1 MCGIV
6 GYTGNLNAIRIGL
19 ECLKRLEYRGYDS
32 SGVAYLDENQK
43 INVIKSEGKIRKL
56 EEKLDK
62 INPYSNTAI
71 FHTRWATHGEPND
84 INAHPHID
92 CKKNIALV
100 HNGIIE
106 NYKEILNYLKLSH
119 TIKSKTDTEILV
131 HFLEEKLENT
141 LYTTKN
147 ILKALKELTKI
158 VKGSY
163 AINVIVDNLEKTI
176 FFAKKDSPLCIGLGD
191 NENFLSSDVT
201 AFLPYTKQAI
211 FLDDFE
217 IGYITDKEV
226 YIYNTKTKKEFL
238 YKDGKI
244 IKNTLE
250 KNLTTIPWDVSQAQ
264 KGGFKHFMLKE
275 IFDQPKAIQDTI
287 LGQKETLN
295 ILDEKLD
302 IPTNI
307 VFSACGTSYHASL
320 IGKIFFE
327 KYAKLPCFCEYAS
340 ELRYSYFPYDKKS
353 LFIFISQSGE
363 TADTLAALR
372 EAKKRGFKT
381 LAITNVLGS
390 TISREADFV
399 LYTYAGPEISVAST
413 KAFSTQVI
421 SLFSLALLLGSK
433 KKILQKEDI
442 NNYIKLMHKVPEKLN
457 EFLENK
463 ETLENIKDISKWLA
477 SFKNA
482 LYIGRYFN
490 YPLALEGALKL
501 KEISYIHAEGYAA
514 GEMKHGPIALIDE
527 NFPTIA
533 LATSD
538 SHIDKLKSNIE
549 EIKARKGK
557 IILISDDNSL
567 SPLSNFFI
575 KVSFLEDL
583 TCLLTILP
591 LQLLAYYTADFLG
604 HDVDQPRNLAKSVT
618 VE

>member
-6 GYTGNLNAIRIGL
+6 GYTGNLNAVRIGL

-32 SGVAYLDENQK
+32 SGVAYLDKEKK
-43 INVIKSEGKIRKL
+43 INLIKVEGKIRKL
-56 EEKLDK
+56 EEKIDK

-92 CKKNIALV
+92 CKKKLALV

-106 NYKEILNYLKLSH
+106 NYKEILNSLKLPH
-119 TIKSKTDTEILV
+119 TIKSKTDTEILA
-131 HFLEEKLENT
+131 HFLEEKLKSASKE
-141 LYTTKN
+141 N
-147 ILKALKELTKI
+147 ILNALKELTQI
-158 VKGSY
+158 VNGSY
-163 AINVIVDNLEKTI
+163 AINVLVEDFDKTI
-176 FFAKKDSPLCIGLGD
+176 FFAKKDSPLCIGIGD

-201 AFLPYTKQAI
+201 AFLPYTKQVL

-217 IGYITDKEV
+217 IGYITDREV
-226 YIYNTKTKKEFL
+226 YIYNVKTKKEFL
-238 YKDGKI
+238 YKDKKI
-244 IKNTLE
+244 IKNTLR
-250 KNLTTIPWDVSQAQ
+250 KTLTKIPWDISQAQ

-275 IFDQPKAIQDTI
+275 IFEQPKAIEDTI
-287 LGQKETLN
+287 LGQKEALN
-295 ILDEKLD
+295 ILYEKLN
-302 IPTNI
+302 IPKAI

-340 ELRYSYFPYDKKS
+340 ELRYSYFPYDKDV

-421 SLFSLALLLGSK
+421 SLFSLALLFGK
-433 KKILQKEDI
+433 KKSILKEEDL
-442 NNYIKLMHKVPEKLN
+442 NKYIKLRNKVSEKLN

-463 ETLENIKDISKWLA
+463 ENLENIKNISKWLA

-482 LYIGRYFN
+482 FYIGRYFN

-501 KEISYIHAEGYAA
+501 KEIAYIHAEGYAG
-514 GEMKHGPIALIDE
+514 GEMKHGPIALIEE
-527 NFPTIA
+527 NFPTVA
-533 LATSD
+533 LATKD
-538 SHIDKLKSNIE
+538 SYIDKLKSNVE

-557 IILISDDNSL
+557 IILVSDDNSL
-567 SPLSNFFI
+567 SSLCDFFI
-575 KVSFLEDL
+575 KVPFLEDL

>member
-6 GYTGNLNAIRIGL
+6 GYVGNLNAIRVGL

-32 SGVAYLDENQK
+32 SGVAYLDKDKK
-43 INVIKSEGKIRKL
+43 INIIKAEGKIRKL
-56 EEKLDK
+56 EEKIDE
-62 INPYSNTAI
+62 INPCSNTAI

-84 INAHPHID
+84 INAHPHTD
-92 CKKNIALV
+92 CKKKLALV

-106 NYKEILNYLKLSH
+106 NHKEILNSLRFSH
-119 TIKSKTDTEILV
+119 AIKSKTDTEILA
-131 HFLEEKLENT
+131 HFLEEKLKNDLSSKE
-141 LYTTKN
+141 N
-147 ILKALKELTKI
+147 ILNALKELTQI

-163 AINVIVDNLEKTI
+163 AINVLVEGFDKTI
-176 FFAKKDSPLCIGLGD
+176 FFAKKDSPLCIGIGN

-201 AFLPYTKQAI
+201 AFLPYTKEVL

-217 IGYITDKEV
+217 IGYITDKEI
-226 YIYNTKTKKEFL
+226 YIYNVKNKKEFL
-238 YKDGKI
+238 YKDKKI
-244 IKNTLE
+244 TKNTL
-250 KNLTTIPWDVSQAQ
+250 KKTLTKIPWDVSQAQ

-275 IFDQPKAIQDTI
+275 IFEQPKAIEDTI
-287 LGQKETLN
+287 LGQKETLD
-295 ILDEKLD
+295 ILYEKLN
-302 IPTNI
+302 IPKTI

-327 KYAKLPCFCEYAS
+327 KYAKIPCFCEYAS
-340 ELRYSYFPYDKKS
+340 ELRYSYFPYDKDA

-372 EAKKRGFKT
+372 EAKKRGYKT

-421 SLFSLALLLGSK
+421 SLFSLGLLFGRK
-433 KKILQKEDI
+433 KNILKENIDK
-442 NNYIKLMHKVPEKLN
+442 YIKLRNKVSEKLR

-463 ETLENIKDISKWLA
+463 ENLENIKNISKWLA

-482 LYIGRYFN
+482 FYIGRYFN

-501 KEISYIHAEGYAA
+501 KEIAYIHAEGYAG

-533 LATSD
+533 LATKD
-538 SHIDKLKSNIE
+538 SYIDKLKSNIE

-557 IILISDDNSL
+557 IILVSDDNSL
-567 SPLSNFFI
+567 SSLCDFFI
-575 KVSFLEDL
+575 KVPFLEDL

-604 HDVDQPRNLAKSVT
+604 HDIDQPRNLAKSVT